1 MTISAKWQWL
11 FPSMRIIVLLAVC
24 TAMVW
29 ASGCTRKLTEGKF
42 PPSTKH
48 VSVADAE
55 ARVVLSQLTD
65 TNVTENARSAVD
77 NVFSQHPGGPVV
89 LVHLRLS
96 GDEQL
101 WKSLREKNPGLTRFS
116 EQDYYGL
123 VDGVRTDPL
132 VPQGITEV
140 INGNNFVQQDIVFPV
155 SDHVKELDVVLKG
168 VSLAK
173 FSF

>member
-1 MTISAKWQWL
+1 M
-11 FPSMRIIVLLAVC
+11 
-24 TAMVW
+24 
-29 ASGCTRKLTEGKF
+29 
-42 PPSTKH
+42 
-48 VSVADAE
+48 
-55 ARVVLSQLTD
+55 
-65 TNVTENARSAVD
+65 
-77 NVFSQHPGGPVV
+77 V

-132 VPQGITEV
+132 VPQGISEV
-140 INGNNFVQQDIVFPV
+140 IDGNNFVQQDIVFSV
-155 SDHVKELDVVLKG
+155 TNQVKVLDVLLKG

-173 FSF
+173 FTF